1 MRNKGEKMENEFDL
15 VELEDEIG
23 GLDFTG
29 SLDENGFGSV
39 YDETQDFEN
48 HHEDDFIN
56 HDYLITENE

>member
-1 MRNKGEKMENEFDL
+1 MENEFDL